1 MKSKTSARRIQVAN
15 VEKVLLQMA
24 RRGDDWAGKA
34 TSFSGPAEFHFDSL
48 SDLFE
53 WLNRRAGKQSK
64 QS

>member
-1 MKSKTSARRIQVAN
+1 MKTRMPSGRSRFAR

-48 SDLFE
+48 KDLFD
-53 WLNRRAGKQSK
+53 WLKKRAGQRLN
-64 QS
+64 